1 MIKRSGTTEEI
12 ACMQKK
18 EQLTGNGSMFDL
30 VDRKDQS
37 DELLTSLTH
46 A

>member
-1 MIKRSGTTEEI
+1 
-12 ACMQKK
+12 MQKK

-30 VDRKDQS
+30 DDSKDQS